1 MEWIINLKK
10 MQKHTAKITSKSIEQ
25 SGLPTDYRK
34 AIAEYI
40 WNGFDANASRI
51 DLNFDTNEI
60 GFINNLSIQDNG
72 TGINIS
78 SLDDTFGNFLDSQ
91 KEQSFSATGFVKGKK
106 GKGRYSFTYFCNR
119 AIWNTTFSKVD
130 KLLNYTITIEKSNSV
145 NYSVSDEKNISKGEQ
160 IGTKVTF
167 EEFFNLTGDLLESD
181 NFHQFLAQEFGWF
194 LYLNKD
200 KGYKLVINGDEVNY
214 HSIIADTD
222 SFDLSIGKDDFII
235 TYIRWS
241 KKIGDK
247 YFYYFLNS
255 NQLEVDRK
263 HTSFNNKAI
272 EFHHSLYVESKYF
285 DEFEETKENEPT
297 LGFFRNQADNTFKA
311 LSAHLNLFLKE
322 KEKHFIKENK
332 ADELIKKY
340 IKDGVFPKFKSNAYE
355 KLRKQ
360 DLENVLKEIYCAEPK
375 IFLKLNKEQSKT
387 LIGFLNLLLDSEERE
402 NILAILESVIKLGV
416 EEREDLAKTLKNTEL
431 KHIVSLVRFL
441 ENRFKVINSL
451 KVLVFDLE
459 KYTNERE
466 HIQKIVESNYWLFG
480 EQYHLVSADDN
491 FEILLHNYLHF
502 VESEDKKPN
511 ISTLN
516 KKSKLKRPD
525 IFICQQNFYPNPL
538 AKGDIIEENIIV
550 ELKRPSVVVG
560 MIQFRQIE
568 NYMRF
573 IVEEEQF
580 NSQHRKWKFILIGKK
595 VDDYIKDLYENQK
608 NKGKKFLIQ
617 SIRNYE
623 IYAMTWDDVFTDYRL
638 KNKHMVDKL
647 KFKDTVLE
655 ELKELGISLD
665 KDAADLL
672 TTKTI
677 Q

>member
-1 MEWIINLKK
+1 

-51 DLNFDTNEI
+51 EINFDANAV
-60 GFINNLSIQDNG
+60 GFIDNLSITDNG
-72 TGINIS
+72 TGIDIS

-106 GKGRYSFTYFCNR
+106 GKGRYSFTYFCHK
-119 AIWNTTFSKVD
+119 AIWDTTFNKAD
-130 KLLNYTITIEKSNSV
+130 KLLNYTITIEKSDSV
-145 NYSVSDEKNISKGEQ
+145 NYAVSDEKNINKGTQ
-160 IGTKVTF
+160 TGTKVSF
-167 EEFFNLTGDLLESD
+167 EGFFNLTGDLLESD
-181 NFHQFLAQEFGWF
+181 DFKQFLAQEFGWF

-200 KGYKLVINGDEVNY
+200 KGYKLVVNGDEVNY

-222 SFDLSIGKDDFII
+222 SFDLPIGKDDFKI

-255 NQLEVDRK
+255 NQLEVSRK

-272 EFHHSLYVESKYF
+272 EFHHSLYVESEYF
-285 DEFEETKENEPT
+285 DEFKSTEVNVPT
-297 LGFFRNQADNTFKA
+297 LGFFHNQADDTFKA

-340 IKDGVFPKFKSNAYE
+340 KKEGVFPNFKSNAYE
-355 KLRKQ
+355 KLRSQ
-360 DLENVLKEIYCAEPK
+360 DLENVVKEIYCVEPK

-387 LIGFLNLLLDSEERE
+387 LVGFLNLLLDSEERE
-402 NILAILESVIKLGV
+402 NILAILESVTKLDE
-416 EEREDLAKTLKNTEL
+416 EEREVLVKTLKNTEL

-451 KVLVFDLE
+451 KVLVFELE
-459 KYTNERE
+459 QYTNERE

-480 EQYHLVSADDN
+480 EQYHLVSADEN

-516 KKSKLKRPD
+516 KKNKLKRPD
-525 IFICQQNFYPNPL
+525 IFICQQNFYPDPQT
-538 AKGDIIEENIIV
+538 KSDVIEENIIV
-550 ELKRPSVVVG
+550 ELKRPSVVIG
-560 MIQFRQIE
+560 MAQFRQIE

-573 IVEEEQF
+573 IVEEAQF
-580 NSQHRKWKFILIGKK
+580 NSQHRKWKFILLGKK
-595 VDDYIKDLYENQK
+595 VDGYIIDQYESQK
-608 NKGKKFLIQ
+608 NKGIKFLVQ
-617 SIRNYE
+617 SVRNYE

-638 KNKHMVDKL
+638 KNKHMIDKL

-655 ELKELGISLD
+655 ELKDLGVSLD
-665 KDAADLL
+665 KDTSDLL
-672 TTKTI
+672 TVTS
-677 Q
+677 QSN

>member
-1 MEWIINLKK
+1 

-40 WNGFDANASRI
+40 WNGFDANASRVDI
-51 DLNFDTNEI
+51 NFDANEV
-60 GFINNLSIQDNG
+60 GFINKLSIIDNG
-72 TGINIS
+72 IGIDIS
-78 SLDDTFGNFLDSQ
+78 NLNETFGNFLDSQ

-106 GKGRYSFTYFCNR
+106 GKGRYSFTNFCHK

-130 KLLNYTITIEKSNSV
+130 KLLNYTITIEKSDSV
-145 NYSVSDEKNISKGEQ
+145 NYAVSDQKNINKGQ
-160 IGTKVTF
+160 QTGTKVFF

-181 NFHQFLAQEFGWF
+181 SFQQFLSQEFGWF

-200 KGYKLVINGDEVNY
+200 KNYKLVVNGDEVKY
-214 HSIIADTD
+214 QSIIADTAN
-222 SFDLSIGKDDFII
+222 FELPIGKNDFKI

-247 YFYYFLNS
+247 YFYYFLS
-255 NQLEVDRK
+255 SKQLEVDRK

-272 EFHHSLYVESKYF
+272 EFHHSLYIESEYF
-285 DEFEETKENEPT
+285 DDFEETKENEPT
-297 LGFFRNQADNTFKA
+297 LGFFKNQADDTYKA
-311 LSAHLNLFLKE
+311 LISHLNLFLKE

-332 ADELIKKY
+332 ADELIRKY
-340 IKDGVFPKFKSNAYE
+340 NKDGVFPKFKSNDYE

-360 DLENVLKEIYCAEPK
+360 DLENVVKEIYCSEPK

-387 LIGFLNLLLDSEERE
+387 LVGFLNLLLDSEERE
-402 NILAILESVIKLGV
+402 NILTILESVTKLDE
-416 EEREDLAKTLKNTEL
+416 EEREALAKTLKNTEL
-431 KHIVSLVRFL
+431 KHIISLVRFL
-441 ENRFKVINSL
+441 ENRFKIINSL

-466 HIQKIVESNYWLFG
+466 HIQKVVESNYWLFG
-480 EQYHLVSADDN
+480 EQYHLVSADEN

-502 VESEDKKPN
+502 VESEDKKPK
-511 ISTLN
+511 ISSLN
-516 KKSKLKRPD
+516 KKNKLKRPD
-525 IFICQQNFYPNPL
+525 IFICQQNFYPDPL
-538 AKGDIIEENIIV
+538 TSGDVIEENIIV
-550 ELKRPSVVVG
+550 ELKRPSVVIG
-560 MIQFRQIE
+560 MVQFRQIE

-573 IVEEEQF
+573 IVDEELF

-595 VDDYIKDLYENQK
+595 IDDYIKDLYENQK
-608 NKGKKFLIQ
+608 NKGKKFLVQ

-623 IYAMTWDDVFTDYRL
+623 IYAMTWDDIFTDYRL

-655 ELKELGISLD
+655 ELKELGVSLD

-672 TTKTI
+672 TAKTV

>member
-1 MEWIINLKK
+1 

-51 DLNFDTNEI
+51 DINFDANEV
-60 GFINNLSIQDNG
+60 GFINHLSIVDNG
-72 TGINIS
+72 TGIDIS
-78 SLDDTFGNFLDSQ
+78 TLDDTFGNFLDSQ

-106 GKGRYSFTYFCNR
+106 GKGRYSFTNFCHK
-119 AIWNTTFSKVD
+119 AIWNTTFNNAN
-130 KLLNYTITIEKSNSV
+130 KLLNFTISIEKSDSV
-145 NYSVSDEKNISKGEQ
+145 NYAVSNEKTIKKGQ
-160 IGTKVTF
+160 NTGTIVSF
-167 EEFFNLTGDLLESD
+167 EKFFNLTGDLLESD
-181 NFHQFLAQEFGWF
+181 DFQQFIAQEFGWF

-200 KGYKLVINGDEVNY
+200 KGYKLVLNGGEINY
-214 HSIIADTD
+214 QSIIADTD
-222 SFDLSIGKDDFII
+222 SFDLQIGKNNFKI

-255 NQLEVDRK
+255 KQLEIGRK

-272 EFHHSLYVESKYF
+272 EFHHSLYVESLYF
-285 DEFEETKENEPT
+285 DDFEETKENEPT
-297 LGFFRNQADNTFKA
+297 LGFFQNQADDTYKA
-311 LSAHLNLFLKE
+311 LISHLNVFLKE
-322 KEKHFIKENK
+322 KEKYFIKENK
-332 ADELIKKY
+332 ADELIKRY
-340 IKDGVFPKFKSNAYE
+340 NKDRVFPKFKSNAYE
-355 KLRKQ
+355 RLRKQ
-360 DLENVLKEIYCAEPK
+360 DLENVVKEIYCAEPK

-387 LIGFLNLLLDSEERE
+387 LVGFLNLLLDSEERE
-402 NILAILESVIKLGV
+402 NILTILESVTKLDE
-416 EEREDLAKTLKNTEL
+416 EEREELAKALKNTEL

-451 KVLVFDLE
+451 KALVFDLE

-466 HIQKIVESNYWLFG
+466 HIQKVIESNYWLFG
-480 EQYHLVSADDN
+480 EQYHLISADDN

-502 VESEDKKPN
+502 VEAENKKPN
-511 ISTLN
+511 ISSLN
-516 KKSKLKRPD
+516 KKNKLKRPD
-525 IFICQQNFYPNPL
+525 IFICRQNFYPDPL
-538 AKGDIIEENIIV
+538 TESDIIEENIIV
-550 ELKRPSVVVG
+550 ELKRPSVIIG
-560 MIQFRQIE
+560 IDQFRQIE

-580 NSQHRKWKFILIGKK
+580 NSQHRKWKFLLVGKK
-595 VDDYIKDLYENQK
+595 VDDYIKDQYDNQK
-608 NKGKKFLIQ
+608 NKGKKFLVQ

-623 IYAMTWDDVFTDYRL
+623 FYAMTWDDVFTDYRL

-655 ELKELGISLD
+655 ELKDAGVSLD
-665 KDAADLL
+665 KEASDLL
-672 TTKTI
+672 TYRT
-677 Q
+677 QSN